1 MLRQNI
7 ERYNQNHDDNKMI
20 ELLGKVDL
28 DAQEKEEDI
37 EKEEVDK
44 MDEEEDKNKQTRQLK
59 DKIINILEELNYAK
73 QRSSK
78 LTLEDF
84 LRLLYNFTTNGIHFR

>member
-44 MDEEEDKNKQTRQLK
+44 MDEEEDKNKQTR
-59 DKIINILEELNYAK
+59 
-73 QRSSK
+73 
-78 LTLEDF
+78 
-84 LRLLYNFTTNGIHFR
+84 